1 MSMGH
6 NRITRDMIVNDVT
19 AKYPQTT
26 EIFNKF
32 GVDTCCGGVQSIEK
46 TAIACSVNV
55 NNLLNVLNDALPQE
69 TTQKVPISQKSASS
83 NKAVKSGTGQNPIT
97 RDMIVN
103 DVTAKYPQT
112 TEIFN
117 KYGVDTC
124 CGGVQ
129 SIEKTAIACSVDVDN
144 LLNVLNKS
152 LPVEAA
158 REESQTQ
165 NKTVKDDKKTPP
177 EGAAA
182 EGLRE
187 ITGHTT
193 VKEIIKNYPQTKG
206 VFSKYGLLECG
217 GEYGPEEAVY
227 FFAKVHNVDG
237 DNIIRELNDVIQ
249 GKEEAPEVPEEDAVT
264 AFANIYEKFIKA
276 AIVIALTTGCVYGA
290 VMLFQMGLQHT
301 LYGVSRVLIETHGH
315 TQIFGWCGLFIM
327 GVSYFVLPRFYAT
340 RLYSGKMANLSFVFM
355 ITGMLLVFVFR
366 TILPVSDPLF
376 FKILIL
382 AGCVLEVTAIVLF
395 LIVAFKTILSAEKQD
410 IEPYEGFIVSGYLWF
425 LVQALLLSGITF
437 YMIKSDMTVIPDA
450 LIYPLRHI
458 QIMGFIMC
466 VIFGVLSRTL
476 PVFLGLRAPNPKL
489 HVLIMLAFNFS
500 VLLRAFSE
508 PLKAY
513 FLDVNMPIYYTFNTV
528 YFTSGCLQFLSI
540 MLFFYNLNLLTKP
553 EVDYSGMEI
562 EKGYEKFVL
571 AGIIWLVV
579 AEIAMLIFTFYE
591 TATGTPVSHAIMGA
605 YRHAVTVGFITMLI
619 FGYASRIIPISQ
631 GIKLYSYTSLLI
643 TFVLINIGSI
653 LRVIFQ
659 PLAVHTGST
668 HFYWIMGVSGFI
680 ESLAILLFGINI
692 WKTLNAGKRGPD
704 EDEVQEKI
712 TTVTASTNVHQVITQ
727 YPQTID
733 IFVKRGFVQ
742 LKNPVLRRTLAR
754 AVNITQAVKI
764 KPTDIDQLLRELNE
778 AIQVKRK

>member
-1 MSMGH
+1 MGH
-6 NRITRDMIVNDVT
+6 NKITRDMIVNDVT
-19 AKYPQTT
+19 EKYPH
-26 EIFNKF
+26 
-32 GVDTCCGGVQSIEK
+32 
-46 TAIACSVNV
+46 
-55 NNLLNVLNDALPQE
+55 
-69 TTQKVPISQKSASS
+69 
-83 NKAVKSGTGQNPIT
+83 
-97 RDMIVN
+97 
-103 DVTAKYPQT
+103 T

-129 SIEKTAIACSVDVDN
+129 SIEKTAIACNVDVDN
-144 LLNVLNKS
+144 LIRVLNNS
-152 LPVEAA
+152 FPQEPAS
-158 REESQTQ
+158 EESSTQ
-165 NKTVKDDKKTPP
+165 EKTVKGEKNDSPASP
-177 EGAAA
+177 ES
-182 EGLRE
+182 EGKQE

-193 VKEIIKNYPQTKG
+193 VKDIIMCHPQTKG

-227 FFAKVHNVDG
+227 FFAKVHNVDS
-237 DNIIRELNDVIQ
+237 DNLIKELNDVIQ
-249 GKEEAPEVPEEDAVT
+249 GKTEAPEIPEDNAAT
-264 AFANIYEKFIKA
+264 AFENIHEKFIKA

-290 VMLFQMGLQHT
+290 VLLFQMGLQHS

-327 GVSYFVLPRFYAT
+327 GVSYFILPRFYAT

-355 ITGMLLVFVFR
+355 ITGIFLVFVFR
-366 TILPVSDPLF
+366 TLLPVSDPFF

-382 AGCVLEVTAIVLF
+382 IGCLLEVLAVILF
-395 LIVAFKTILSAEKQD
+395 LIVAFKTILSGEKQD

-425 LVQALLLSGITF
+425 LVQALLFSGITV
-437 YMIKSDMTVIPDA
+437 YMIKEDMTVMPHA
-450 LIYPLRHI
+450 LVYPLRHI
-458 QIMGFIMC
+458 QVMGFITF
-466 VIFGVLSRTL
+466 VIFGVLTRTL

-489 HVLIMLAFNFS
+489 LVLIMLTLNFS

-513 FLDVNMPIYYTFNTV
+513 FLDINLPVYYTLNSI

-540 MLFFYNLNLLTKP
+540 LLFFYTLNLLTKP
-553 EVDYSGMEI
+553 EVDYSGMDI
-562 EKGYEKFVL
+562 EKGYEKFVW
-571 AGIIWLVV
+571 AGILWLVT

-591 TATGTPVSHAIMGA
+591 TATGSPVSHAIMGS

-619 FGYASRIIPISQ
+619 FGYASRIIPISK
-631 GIKLYSYTSLLI
+631 GIKLYSYTSLII

-680 ESLAILLFGINI
+680 ESFAILLFGINI
-692 WKTLNAGKRGPD
+692 WKTLNAGTRGPE
-704 EDEVQEKI
+704 EDEVKERI
-712 TTVTASTNVHQVITQ
+712 TTVTESTNVHQLITQ
-727 YPQTID
+727 FPQAID
-733 IFVKRGFVQ
+733 IFVSKGFTQ
-742 LKNPVLRRTLAR
+742 LKNPILRRTLAR

-764 KPTDIDQLLRELNE
+764 KPTDIDQLLKELNE
-778 AIQVKRK
+778 AIQVKKK